1 VKNLKRLFEKGNE
14 KAIQRMRVEDSK
26 QSRWRKYRNRK
37 GYSHKDFLSDEY
49 ERFFILFDD

>member
-1 VKNLKRLFEKGNE
+1 MKNLKRLFEEGNE
-14 KAIQRMRVEDSK
+14 KAIQRMHVKDFK
-26 QSRWRKYRNRK
+26 QSRCQKYRNRK

>member
-1 VKNLKRLFEKGNE
+1 MKNLKRLFEKGNE
-14 KAIQRMRVEDSK
+14 KAIQRMHVEDSK
-26 QSRWRKYRNRK
+26 QNRRRNYRNRK